1 VSYATHSFDAV
12 RLLRDGVTIATGR
25 AAIEE
30 AARQLLGGA
39 VVAIPTDTVY
49 GLAAAIDSPSA
60 LAAIF
65 AIKGRERAQTLPVL
79 VTDPAAASL
88 LLRPT
93 SLERGTASDRLLAL
107 ADRFWPG
114 GLTVALPARPD
125 LPADV
130 VAADGTV
137 GVRVPDH
144 DVARALLRLAG
155 GALAV
160 TSANRSGQPPL
171 IDAAAVQRELGE
183 KGLLWVLDGG
193 PSGLVI
199 ASTVIGQANGKLVI
213 HREGAIAGD
222 ILGQCWAA
230 LNAAAGQRPG

>member
-1 VSYATHSFDAV
+1 MNEGPHSFGSV
-12 RLLRDGVTIATGR
+12 RLQFDGDVVASGSN
-25 AAIEE
+25 AIRE
-30 AARQLLGGA
+30 AATQLRRGE

-60 LAAIF
+60 LAHIF

-79 VTDPAAASL
+79 VADRDAAKL
-88 LLRPT
+88 LLRSASPET
-93 SLERGTASDRLLAL
+93 GTASDRLLAL

-137 GVRVPDH
+137 GIRVPDH
-144 DVARALLRLAG
+144 DVTGALLRHLG

-160 TSANRSGQPPL
+160 TSANRSGRPPL
-171 IDAAAVQRELGE
+171 IDAASVQSELGE
-183 KGLLWVLDGG
+183 KGLRWVLDGG
-193 PSGLVI
+193 PSGLAI
-199 ASTVIGQANGKLVI
+199 ASTVIGHANGQLVI
-213 HREGAIAGD
+213 HRAGAIAAD
-222 ILGQCWAA
+222 ELLRRWDETTPETA
-230 LNAAAGQRPG
+230 RKPR